1 MPKTAVLV
9 ALGALLFMLASC
21 SKSDSEGPVVLAA
34 ASMQEALEAAAA
46 DWQSSG
52 NPRPILSFASTPAVA
67 RQIGEG
73 APADLVVTADR
84 QWMDWLVERGLVD
97 GSPRAFATNGLT
109 VVAPR
114 NASEPTSL
122 VAFAADP
129 DGGRIAMAQTDTVP
143 AGRFARAA
151 LEHLGLWDQLEPRV
165 ISGENVRVA
174 LALVE
179 RGEVPV
185 GIVYAS
191 DAQASQRVRVVE
203 RLDPSIHPP
212 IIYYVAVVAGS
223 VNEDAAVFRDFL
235 AGDRGRAIVASHGF
249 GWP

>member
-1 MPKTAVLV
+1 M
-9 ALGALLFMLASC
+9 
-21 SKSDSEGPVVLAA
+21 LAA
-34 ASMQEALEAAAA
+34 ASMQEALEAASSE
-46 DWQSSG
+46 WHLSG
-52 NPRPILSFASTPAVA
+52 NARPVLSFASTPAVA
-67 RQIGEG
+67 RQIAEG

-84 QWMDWLVERGLVD
+84 QWMDWLVEQGLVD
-97 GSPRAFATNGLT
+97 ESPRAFATNGLF

-114 NASEPTSL
+114 HSTRPTSL
-122 VAFAADP
+122 AAFAVDP

-143 AGRFARAA
+143 AGRYARAA
-151 LEHLGLWDQLEPRV
+151 LEHLDLWDQLEARV
-165 ISGENVRVA
+165 ISSENVRVA

-179 RGEVPV
+179 RGEVPL

-212 IIYYVAVVAGS
+212 IIYYVAAVAGS
-223 VNEDAAVFRDFL
+223 RHADSARFRDFL
-235 AGDRGRAIVASHGF
+235 ASDHGRAIVASRGF